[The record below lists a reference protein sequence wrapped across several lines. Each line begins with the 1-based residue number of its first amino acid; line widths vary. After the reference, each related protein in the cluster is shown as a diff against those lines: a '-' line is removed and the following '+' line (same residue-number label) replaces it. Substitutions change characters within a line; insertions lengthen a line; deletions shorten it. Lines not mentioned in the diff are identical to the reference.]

1 MFPAATAGNQAAW
14 RYDPQHETAL
24 QGVDVDEQETDER
37 SLARSSYR
45 GGALG
50 AAHRGYAYQDL
61 VAAYLLVRALVER
74 FESVV
79 VDRKAVDDDR
89 FDDIEVTASGAR
101 IRRQLKSSA
110 DPSAALSLSDFN
122 SAGSSLRFDR
132 LVNTM
137 TAEGTRAADEYRL
150 SVTWQ
155 PPTATDDIAGLLVAS
170 SDSGTFSGFATQTFR
185 LDTSTLWPEG
195 GQPVLAPLRVAPAGA
210 KVLSREE
217 VMRFC
222 ERFVI
227 EVSMPPASLDLTT
240 PGTLERLLLGLMSD
254 QVGIGRYP
262 NHDRDVVD
270 AAALAIYVASTAR
283 TAGETLRPAEV
294 AQRLQLRTDFGR
306 IAQAFPIDMTV
317 VQERLPQRQRLCEAI
332 RQGGVHL
339 ALAGPGSGKSWILTQ
354 VAEDLRKKEL
364 VVARHYCFLEPGD
377 ELVEQRVTTNVF
389 FGNLLG
395 ELDDAFKSC
404 GLTPPQRFAAG
415 LDALDDYLKAAAN
428 AGHSVVIIV
437 DGLDH
442 IARVRGASPGLS
454 DNETDIVERLAT
466 LDLPDNVALVV
477 GSQPGGHLQPLR
489 EEFADRLV
497 EHGIDPWPKTDILE
511 LARKHG
517 VHAVLEAAHVLDE
530 DQREAIFVRFFER
543 SEGNPLYG
551 RYLSRGLVEGLGSGI
566 ISDTLDWL
574 TATPTIQ
581 GDIAL
586 YYHHLYESI
595 SNDAKAIA
603 DIVGILEFSVNEVEL
618 REIAG
623 SALSDWVPEAVQ
635 AMSPVLSVATG
646 QGGLRIFHESF
657 RRFMLEELARRG
669 RRLSNVLSPV
679 VAWLEARD
687 FFADAKSYRFT
698 LPVMRRAE
706 REAEILERVSTT
718 FVQRSLQYGH
728 PFDAIERN
736 LELAADVA
744 ARAQNWPALVRCAE
758 LLRAL
763 DACFSPYANDWEEY
777 WETYEALFGA
787 ENLASKLL
795 FDGRPTL
802 SREEGLQVCEKV
814 DIAGATAPWREYLAL
829 STPNNETQYGR
840 REFDPLGGMQEE
852 EREALAIIRGR
863 LRLGHTRRIIRRI
876 HENLLG
882 SGADISSLFLRKLA
896 NLLAVDISPQLV
908 EQLIKRV
915 DFTPPKRYIL
925 EERFACALLLGLA
938 DVAVEAGDVTLAA
951 AHATAALTHATSPEE
966 AMWCVERGAPADQA
980 LCHARTLASVN
991 LAIEDTHGVVSAPA
1005 VSQWV
1010 ASTRLLARDASAA
1023 STLADER
1030 NRLEGVG
1037 WYKCW
1042 LRFVLACAQAE
1053 SAAVQGATYD
1063 ITAVFDELVVDTHPF
1078 TGSPRA
1084 CDLYAIQ
1091 GLITESLRRALRLL
1105 RTSIEWQRAIGAISE
1120 ARSGTATQLDREDSG
1135 PISASSYFS
1144 VLLEHAST
1152 PIASA
1157 LVAQTLEQ
1165 ELANEE
1171 KGGTYYSNHAAYRM
1185 RLARLHAQTSNRP
1198 RAIEHWCEASVFL
1211 LSYGFRKDIAL
1222 FDVIDSVPA
1231 LLPLS
1236 EQVALGALD
1245 RLQPL
1250 LSAVLRHTDG
1260 RETKRAPNAWF
1271 RALLKVNPVRAIEL
1285 LCREYGRELGQTSWI
1300 AEAAHQH
1307 ALEELQ
1313 NSADPMLLDALW
1325 ETLVLEIEYENAG
1338 TEVANNRLHPL
1349 ERLAA
1354 TNPEY
1359 VKDRFVRLCAE
1370 VFDDARHNRDDAV
1383 ARLHVFA
1390 QRHGLPMPWTA
1401 RVRDK
1406 RDERLGRGRVRGE
1419 AVSPVRLVQPPTF
1432 PPSPRFV
1439 DVLTTLRRL
1448 SQQQLSEESLGEL
1461 VALPLSYL
1469 ISEMVDRGEEL
1480 EAQRLIRFLAHET
1493 PSWSLGR
1500 EHPIALLGQCLDNAG
1515 HARLAAVA
1523 LTFAFTASRGGGGWL
1538 NFGGRAQAP
1547 ALQRAM
1553 QLDRDLA
1560 LETLAD
1566 ETARRVRSGGF
1577 SGVAKHLIEQI
1588 SDWGGHDS
1596 AAQAWEEAFTVMASR
1611 LPLPGPK
1618 SYFEPLDPS
1627 DAIAWSV
1634 DEALATLL
1642 LARIGNA
1649 SLPRKIAALSGFGR
1663 LLTAKSDMFSAPL
1676 KWLLTRDATVSTVQM
1691 VLQILLETPAD
1702 ISGVLTSLDDLLQG
1716 YARGNAWTLSW
1727 LAENLLERGGQR
1739 FEVTRSRQRLA
1750 ASPPS
1755 AASLS
1760 LTQFSDVG
1768 DVLKDLENLWPD
1780 LRAIVAHRMDALAKG
1795 NDHFTHYLKERNQ
1808 IKFGRSREYVPG
1820 AIVTWPTELFLAV
1833 LDEALMGLH
1842 EHLWSQGLWKPDLE
1856 DELASH
1862 ILPYTAAHLAVA
1874 ATRVPRPDWGNAR
1887 EAKDQLGDIVRV
1899 PDADLSYGGWIRLGL
1914 FEQSLFRSDDR
1925 SYGRPDKSVLRSAA
1939 IVGTELDG
1947 TVPPQAFPV
1956 PPGDIS
1962 SWWFEVSAYEA
1973 SMDAQRPQLICLGE
1987 VNDWLGKNLVLLPP
2001 LALQYRARLRP
2012 SEYGT
2017 RIQWLDADGRAAVV
2031 LRTWKVRDQGSGP
2044 EGHCNLGCDLLM
2056 CPDLLDVLEQAYG
2069 AWPLKELQRVRVISC

>member
-1 MFPAATAGNQAAW
+1 MSRDA
-14 RYDPQHETAL
+14 
-24 QGVDVDEQETDER
+24 
-37 SLARSSYR
+37 SLVRGASR

-74 FESVV
+74 FELVV

-155 PPTATDDIAGLLVAS
+155 PPAATDALAGLLHES
-170 SDSGTFSGFATQTFR
+170 SDSGTFSGFATKTFR
-185 LDTSTLWPEG
+185 LDTNTLWPEG
-195 GQPVLAPLRVAPAGA
+195 GQPVFAPLQHGPAGA

-217 VMRFC
+217 VVRFC

-227 EVSMPPASLDLTT
+227 EVSLPPASLDLAA

-262 NHDRDVVD
+262 NHDRDVVG

-283 TAGETLRPAEV
+283 TAGDTLRPPDV

-306 IAQAFPIDMTV
+306 IAQAFPIDNAV
-317 VQERLPQRQRLCEAI
+317 LQERLPQRRRLREAI

-339 ALAGPGSGKSWILTQ
+339 VLAGPGSGKSWVLTQ
-354 VAEDLRKKEL
+354 VAEDLRKEGL

-415 LDALDDYLKAAAN
+415 LDALDDYLKTAADV
-428 AGHSVVIIV
+428 GRRVVIIV

-477 GSQPGGHLQPLR
+477 SSQPGGHLQPLH

-497 EHGIDPWPKTDILE
+497 EHGIDPWAKTEILE
-511 LARKHG
+511 LARNHG
-517 VHAVLEAAHVLDE
+517 VHAALDAAHVHE
-530 DQREAIFVRFFER
+530 DRREAIVDRLLQR

-551 RYLSRGLVEGLGSGI
+551 HYLSRGLVEGLGSGV
-566 ISDTLDWL
+566 ISEPLDWL

-586 YYHHLYESI
+586 YYRHLYESI

-603 DIVGILEFSVNEVEL
+603 DIVGVLEFSVNEAEL
-618 REIAG
+618 REIVG
-623 SALSDWVPEAVQ
+623 PALSDWVPEALH
-635 AMSPVLSVATG
+635 AMLPVLSVATA

-657 RRFMLEELARRG
+657 RRFMLEELARGG

-698 LPVMRRAE
+698 LPVMRRAQ

-718 FVQRSLQYGH
+718 FVQRSLEYGH
-728 PFDAIERN
+728 PYDAIERN

-744 ARAQNWPALVRCAE
+744 ARALNWPALVRCAE

-787 ENLASKLL
+787 EALAGKLL

-802 SREEGLQVCEKV
+802 SREEGLLVCEQV

-829 STPNNETQYGR
+829 AAPSNDTQSGR
-840 REFDPLGGMQEE
+840 GEFDPLGGMLEE
-852 EREALAIIRGR
+852 EVEALAIIRGR
-863 LRLGHTRRIIRRI
+863 LRLGHTRRIVRRI

-882 SGADISSLFLRKLA
+882 SGVDISSPFLRKLA
-896 NLLAVDISPQLV
+896 KLLAVEISPQLV
-908 EQLIKRV
+908 ELLIKRV
-915 DFTPPKRYIL
+915 DFTPPKHYIL
-925 EERFACALLLGLA
+925 EGRFACALLLGLA
-938 DVAVEAGDVTLAA
+938 DVAVEAGDLALAA
-951 AHATAALTHATSPEE
+951 ARATAALAHAASPEE
-966 AMWCVERGAPADQA
+966 AMWCVEQGAPPDQA
-980 LCHARTLASVN
+980 LRHAQTLASLN
-991 LAIEDTHGVVSAPA
+991 LAILGGHGVVNAPA
-1005 VSQWV
+1005 VSQWI
-1010 ASTRLLARDASAA
+1010 ASARLLARDTSAA

-1030 NRLEGVG
+1030 KRLEGIG

-1042 LRFVLACAQAE
+1042 LRFALAGALAE
-1053 SAAVQGATYD
+1053 SAAAKGATYD

-1084 CDLYAIQ
+1084 CDLYSIRS
-1091 GLITESLRRALRLL
+1091 LITESLRRALRLL
-1105 RTSIEWQRAIGAISE
+1105 QTPDEWQRAIAAVSE
-1120 ARSGTATQLDREDSG
+1120 ARSGTATRLDREDSG

-1144 VLLEHAST
+1144 ILLEHAST
-1152 PIASA
+1152 PVASP
-1157 LVAQTLEQ
+1157 LVVQTLEQ
-1165 ELANEE
+1165 ELGNEE
-1171 KGGTYYSNHAAYRM
+1171 KGGTYYSNHAAYRL
-1185 RLARLHAQTSNRP
+1185 RIARLHAQTSNRP
-1198 RAIEHWCEASVFL
+1198 RAIEHWREASVFL
-1211 LSYGFRKDIAL
+1211 LGYGNHKDIAL

-1231 LLPLS
+1231 LLPRS
-1236 EQVALGALD
+1236 EQVALSALD

-1285 LCREYGRELGQTSWI
+1285 LCREYGRELGQISWI
-1300 AEAAHQH
+1300 AESAHED

-1325 ETLVLEIEYENAG
+1325 ETLLLEIEYENAG
-1338 TEVANNRLHPL
+1338 ADVANNRLHPL

-1359 VKDRFVRLCAE
+1359 VKERFVRLCAE
-1370 VFDDARHNRDDAV
+1370 VFDDARHYRDAAV
-1383 ARLHVFA
+1383 ARLRVFA

-1401 RVRDK
+1401 SVRDK
-1406 RDERLGRGRVRGE
+1406 RDERPGLGQAWGE
-1419 AVSPVRLVQPPTF
+1419 AVSPVQPVQPPPF

-1439 DVLTTLRRL
+1439 DVLTNLRRL
-1448 SQQQLSEESLGEL
+1448 SHQQPSEDALGEL

-1469 ISEMVDRGEEL
+1469 ISEMVERGEEL
-1480 EAQRLIRFLAHET
+1480 EAQRLIHFLARET

-1523 LTFAFTASRGGGGWL
+1523 LTFTFTASRGGGGWL
-1538 NFGGRAQAP
+1538 NFGGRTQAP

-1560 LETLAD
+1560 LQTLAE

-1577 SGVAKHLIEQI
+1577 NGVARHLIEQV
-1588 SDWGGHDS
+1588 SDWGDHDS
-1596 AAQAWEEAFTVMASR
+1596 AAHAWEEAFAVMASR
-1611 LPLPGPK
+1611 LPLPGLK

-1663 LLTAKSDMFSAPL
+1663 LLAAKSDVFSAPL
-1676 KWLLTRDATVSTVQM
+1676 KWLLTRDATVSTVQT
-1691 VLQILLETPAD
+1691 VLQVLLETPAD
-1702 ISGVLTSLDDLLQG
+1702 ISAVLASLDDLIQG

-1727 LAENLLERGGQR
+1727 LAEKLLERGGR
-1739 FEVTRSRQRLA
+1739 PAGVTRSRQRLA
-1750 ASPPS
+1750 ASTPS

-1760 LTQFSDVG
+1760 LTEFADVG
-1768 DVLKDLENLWPD
+1768 EALKDLESLWPN

-1795 NDHFTHYLKERNQ
+1795 NDHFTHYLKERNE

-1833 LDEALMGLH
+1833 LDETLMGLH
-1842 EHLWSQGLWKPDLE
+1842 EHLWSQGLWNPDLE
-1856 DELASH
+1856 DTLASH
-1862 ILPYTAAHLAVA
+1862 ILPYTGVHLAVGA
-1874 ATRVPRPDWGNAR
+1874 SRVPRPDWGPAR
-1887 EAKDQLGDIVRV
+1887 EAKDQLGHIVRV
-1899 PDADLSYGGWIRLGL
+1899 PDADSSYGGWIRLGL
-1914 FEQSLFRSDDR
+1914 YEQSLFRSDE
-1925 SYGRPDKSVLRSAA
+1925 SNYGRPDKSVLRSAA

-1947 TVPPQAFPV
+1947 TVPARAVPA
-1956 PPGDIS
+1956 PPGDIG
-1962 SWWFEVSAYEA
+1962 SWWFEGSAREA
-1973 SMDAQRPQLICLGE
+1973 RVDAERPQLIRLGN
-1987 VNDWLGKNLVLLPP
+1987 VTDWLGKNLALLPP
-2001 LALQYRARLRP
+2001 FALRHRARLQR
-2012 SEYGT
+2012 SGYGAPI
-2017 RIQWLDADGRAAVV
+2017 RWLGTDGRDAVV
-2031 LRTWKVRDQGSGP
+2031 LRTWRVRDPSSRT
-2044 EGHCNLGCDLLM
+2044 EGHSTLGCDLLLR
-2056 CPDLLDVLEQAYG
+2056 PDLLELLEQVYG
-2069 AWPLKELQRVRVISC
+2069 AWPLKELQKVHVRGI

>member
-1 MFPAATAGNQAAW
+1 LDQEVSRQGSFDRTA
-14 RYDPQHETAL
+14 
-24 QGVDVDEQETDER
+24 
-37 SLARSSYR
+37 SR
-45 GGALG
+45 GGALA

-89 FDDIEVTASGAR
+89 FDDVEVAASGAR
-101 IRRQLKSSA
+101 IRRQLKSST

-150 SVTWQ
+150 SATWQ
-155 PPTATDDIAGLLVAS
+155 PPAPSDALAGLLVAS
-170 SDSGTFSGFATQTFR
+170 SDSGTFSGFATKTFR
-185 LDTSTLWPEG
+185 LVASTLWPEG
-195 GQPVLAPLRVAPAGA
+195 GLPALAPLQHAPAGA
-210 KVLSREE
+210 MALSREE
-217 VMRFC
+217 VVRFC

-227 EVSMPPASLDLTT
+227 EVSLPPASLDLST
-240 PGTLERLLLGLMSD
+240 PGPLEHLLLGLMSE

-283 TAGETLRPAEV
+283 AAGATLTPPDI
-294 AQRLQLRTDFGR
+294 AQRLQLRMDFGR
-306 IAQAFPIDMTV
+306 IAQAFPIDKAV
-317 VQERLPQRQRLCEAI
+317 LQERLPQRRHLCEAI

-339 ALAGPGSGKSWILTQ
+339 ALAGPGSGKSWVLTQ
-354 VAEDLRKKEL
+354 VAEDLRKEGL

-415 LDALDDYLKAAAN
+415 LDALDDYLKAAED
-428 AGHSVVIIV
+428 AGHRVVIIV

-466 LDLPDNVALVV
+466 LDLPGNVALVV
-477 GSQPGGHLQPLR
+477 GSQPGGHLQALR
-489 EEFADRLV
+489 EEFAGRLV
-497 EHGIDPWPKTDILE
+497 EHGIDPWAKPEILE
-511 LARKHG
+511 LARSYG
-517 VHAVLEAAHVLDE
+517 VHAALESAHVLDE
-530 DQREAIFVRFFER
+530 DRREAILDCHFQR

-551 RYLSRGLVEGLGSGI
+551 RYLSRGLVEGLGSGV
-566 ISDTLDWL
+566 ISDPLGWL

-586 YYHHLYESI
+586 YYRHLYESI
-595 SNDAKAIA
+595 SNDAKVIA
-603 DIVGILEFSVNEVEL
+603 DIVGVLEFSVNEAEL

-623 SALSDWVPEAVQ
+623 SALSDWVPEALR
-635 AMSPVLSVATG
+635 AMLPVLSVATG

-679 VAWLEARD
+679 LAWLEARD

-698 LPVMRRAE
+698 LAVMRRAE
-706 REAEILERVSTT
+706 REAEILQRVSTN
-718 FVQRSLQYGH
+718 FVQRSLQFGH
-728 PFDAIERN
+728 PHDAIERN

-744 ARAQNWPALVRCAE
+744 ARALNWPALVRCAE

-763 DACFSPYANDWEEY
+763 DTCFSPYANDWEEY
-777 WETYEALFGA
+777 WETYGTLFGA
-787 ENLASKLL
+787 EALAGQLL

-802 SREEGLQVCEKV
+802 SREEGLLVCEQV

-829 STPNNETQYGR
+829 PAPSNDTQSSRG
-840 REFDPLGGMQEE
+840 EFDPLGGMQEE
-852 EREALAIIRGR
+852 EVEALAIIRGR
-863 LRLGHTRRIIRRI
+863 LRLGHTRRVVSRI

-882 SGADISSLFLRKLA
+882 SGADISSLFVRKLA
-896 NLLAVDISPQLV
+896 KLLAVEISPQLV

-915 DFTPPKRYIL
+915 DFNPPKRYIL
-925 EERFACALLLGLA
+925 ERRFACALLLGLA
-938 DVAVEAGDVTLAA
+938 DVAVEGGDVTLATA
-951 AHATAALTHATSPEE
+951 RATAALAHAASPEE
-966 AMWCVERGAPADQA
+966 AMWCVEQGAPADQA
-980 LCHARTLASVN
+980 LRHAQTLASLN
-991 LAIEDTHGVVSAPA
+991 LAVLGTNGVVNAPA
-1005 VSQWV
+1005 VSKWV
-1010 ASTRLLARDASAA
+1010 ASARLLARDAVAA

-1030 NRLEGVG
+1030 KGLQGVG

-1042 LRFVLACAQAE
+1042 LRFTLAGALAE
-1053 SAAVQGATYD
+1053 SAAARGATYD

-1084 CDLYAIQ
+1084 CDLYAIHN
-1091 GLITESLRRALRLL
+1091 LITQSLRRALRLL
-1105 RTSIEWQRAIGAISE
+1105 HTRDEWQRAIAAVSE
-1120 ARSGTATQLDREDSG
+1120 ARSGTATQLDREDGG
-1135 PISASSYFS
+1135 PISAGSYFS

-1152 PIASA
+1152 PAASPFIAE
-1157 LVAQTLEQ
+1157 TMEQ

-1171 KGGTYYSNHAAYRM
+1171 KSGTYYSNHAVYRL

-1198 RAIEHWCEASVFL
+1198 RAIEHWREASVFL
-1211 LSYGFRKDIAL
+1211 LGYGFRKDIAL

-1231 LLPLS
+1231 LLSQS
-1236 EQVALGALD
+1236 EQVALGALN

-1260 RETKRAPNAWF
+1260 RETKRTPNAWF

-1285 LCREYGRELGQTSWI
+1285 LCREYGRELGQTSWM
-1300 AEAAHQH
+1300 AEGAHED

-1313 NSADPMLLDALW
+1313 NSADPMILDTLW
-1325 ETLVLEIEYENAG
+1325 ETLLLEIDYENAG
-1338 TEVANNRLHPL
+1338 VEVANNRLHPL

-1359 VKDRFVRLCAE
+1359 VKERFVRLCSQ
-1370 VFDDARHNRDDAV
+1370 VFDDARHYRDDAV
-1383 ARLHVFA
+1383 ARLRVFA

-1401 RVRDK
+1401 PVRDK
-1406 RDERLGRGRVRGE
+1406 REERIGLGQARDE
-1419 AVSPVRLVQPPTF
+1419 AVSPLRPVQPPTF

-1448 SQQQLSEESLGEL
+1448 SQQQLPEESLAEL

-1469 ISEMVDRGEEL
+1469 ISEMVGRGDEL
-1480 EAQRLIRFLAHET
+1480 EAQRLIHFLVRET
-1493 PSWSLGR
+1493 PSWSFGR
-1500 EHPIALLGQCLDNAG
+1500 EHPVALLGQLLDNAG
-1515 HARLAAVA
+1515 HARLAAMA
-1523 LTFAFTASRGGGGWL
+1523 LTFTFTASRGGGGWL
-1538 NFGGRAQAP
+1538 NFGGKTLAP

-1553 QLDRDLA
+1553 QLDRGLT
-1560 LETLAD
+1560 LQTLAE

-1577 SGVAKHLIEQI
+1577 SGVTRHLIEQI
-1588 SDWGGHDS
+1588 SDWGDHDF
-1596 AAQAWEEAFTVMASR
+1596 AAQAWEEAFAVLASR
-1611 LPLPGPK
+1611 LPLPGPR
-1618 SYFEPLDPS
+1618 SYFEPLDPP

-1634 DEALATLL
+1634 DEALAALL

-1663 LLTAKSDMFSAPL
+1663 LLTAKPDLFSAPL
-1676 KWLLTRDATVSTVQM
+1676 ARLLARDTTVSTVQV
-1691 VLQILLETPAD
+1691 VLQVLLETPAD
-1702 ISGVLTSLDDLLQG
+1702 VSSVISSLDDLLQG

-1727 LAENLLERGGQR
+1727 LAEKLLERGGR
-1739 FEVTRSRQRLA
+1739 PSEVTRTRARRT
-1750 ASPPS
+1750 ASSTS
-1755 AASLS
+1755 AGGLS
-1760 LTQFSDVG
+1760 LTEFADV
-1768 DVLKDLENLWPD
+1768 DDILSDLEALWPD
-1780 LRAIVAHRMDALAKG
+1780 LRALVAHRMDAVAKDS
-1795 NDHFTHYLKERNQ
+1795 DHFKHYLKERNE
-1808 IKFGRSREYVPG
+1808 IKFGRSREFVPG
-1820 AIVTWPTELFLAV
+1820 AIVTWPTEMFLAV

-1842 EHLWSQGLWKPDLE
+1842 EHLWSQGLWTPDLE
-1856 DELASH
+1856 ERIASR
-1862 ILPYTAAHLAVA
+1862 ILPYTGVHLALDA
-1874 ATRVPRPDWGNAR
+1874 SRVPRPDWSPSR
-1887 EAKDQLGDIVRV
+1887 EAKNQLGDIVRV
-1899 PDADLSYGGWIRLGL
+1899 PDADTRYGGWIRLGL
-1914 FEQSLFRSDDR
+1914 YEQSLFRSDDR
-1925 SYGRPDKSVLRSAA
+1925 NYGRPDKSVVRSAA

-1947 TVPPQAFPV
+1947 TVPARAVPA
-1956 PPGDIS
+1956 PPGDIG
-1962 SWWFEVSAYEA
+1962 SWWFEISAREA
-1973 SMDAQRPQLICLGE
+1973 YMDARHPQLIRLGD
-1987 VNDWLGKNLVLLPP
+1987 VTDWLGRNLALLPP
-2001 LALQYRARLRP
+2001 LALRHSAQLQP
-2012 SEYGT
+2012 SKYGAPI
-2017 RIQWLDADGRAAVV
+2017 RWFGADGRANVV
-2031 LRTWKVRDQGSGP
+2031 LRTWRVRDQSSGP
-2044 EGHCNLGCDLLM
+2044 EGHSTLGCDLLM
-2056 CPDLLDVLEQAYG
+2056 RADLLEVLEKSYG
-2069 AWPLKELQRVRVISC
+2069 AWPLKELQQVRVRDI

>member
-1 MFPAATAGNQAAW
+1 MSQTVFPGGSLGRAA
-14 RYDPQHETAL
+14 
-24 QGVDVDEQETDER
+24 
-37 SLARSSYR
+37 SR

-89 FDDIEVTASGAR
+89 FDDIEVTASGVR

-110 DPSAALSLSDFN
+110 NASAALSLSDFN

-150 SVTWQ
+150 SATWQ
-155 PPTATDDIAGLLVAS
+155 PPAATDALARLLVAS
-170 SDSGTFSGFATQTFR
+170 GDPSTFPGYATKTFR
-185 LDTSTLWPEG
+185 LDANALWPEG
-195 GQPVLAPLRVAPAGA
+195 GQPILAPLQ
-210 KVLSREE
+210 KVPTGSRALSREE
-217 VMRFC
+217 VVRFC

-227 EVSMPPASLDLTT
+227 EVSLPPASLDLTA
-240 PGTLERLLLGLMSD
+240 PGALELTLLGLLSD

-283 TAGETLRPAEV
+283 TTGDTLRPPEV

-306 IAQAFPIDMTV
+306 IAQAFPIDKAIL
-317 VQERLPQRQRLCEAI
+317 QERLPQRQRLSEAI
-332 RQGGVHL
+332 RRGGIHL
-339 ALAGPGSGKSWILTQ
+339 ALAGPGSGKSWVLTQ
-354 VAEDLRKKEL
+354 VADDLREVGL
-364 VVARHYCFLEPGD
+364 IVARHYCFLEPGD

-395 ELDDAFKSC
+395 ELDDAFKSR

-415 LDALDDYLKAAAN
+415 LDAFDDYLKVAADV
-428 AGHSVVIIV
+428 GHRVVIIV

-466 LDLPDNVALVV
+466 LDLPDSVSLVI
-477 GSQPGGHLQPLR
+477 GSQPGAHLLPLR

-497 EHGIDPWPKTDILE
+497 EHGIDPWAKTEILE
-511 LARKHG
+511 LARCHG
-517 VHAVLEAAHVLDE
+517 LDTALDAAHVLDKVR
-530 DQREAIFVRFFER
+530 REAILGRLFER

-551 RYLSRGLVEGLGSGI
+551 RYLSRGLVEGLGSGVI
-566 ISDTLDWL
+566 PDPLDWL

-586 YYHHLYESI
+586 YYRHLYESI

-603 DIVGILEFSVNEVEL
+603 DIVGVLEFSVNEAEL
-618 REIAG
+618 RDIAG
-623 SALSDWVPEAVQ
+623 PALCDWVPEAIR
-635 AMSPVLSVATG
+635 AMLPVLSVATG

-657 RRFMLEELARRG
+657 RRFMLQELASRG

-679 VAWLEARD
+679 IMWLEARD

-706 REAEILERVSTT
+706 REVEILQRVSTT

-728 PFDAIERN
+728 PCDAIERN

-744 ARAQNWPALVRCAE
+744 ARALDWPALVRCAE

-777 WETYEALFGA
+777 WKTYEVLFGA
-787 ENLASKLL
+787 EALAGKLL
-795 FDGRPTL
+795 FDGRTTL
-802 SREEGLQVCEKV
+802 SREEGLLVCEQV

-829 STPNNETQYGR
+829 PAPNNETQSGR
-840 REFDPLGGMQEE
+840 GEFDPLGSMLEE
-852 EREALAIIRGR
+852 EVEALAIIRGR
-863 LRLGHTRRIIRRI
+863 LRLRQTRRIVSRI

-882 SGADISSLFLRKLA
+882 SGAEISSLFLRSLA
-896 NLLAVDISPQLV
+896 KLLAAEISPQFV

-925 EERFACALLLGLA
+925 EGRYACALLLGLA
-938 DVAVEAGDVTLAA
+938 DVAVEAGDVALATA
-951 AHATAALTHATSPEE
+951 RATAALSHATSPEE
-966 AMWCVERGAPADQA
+966 AMWCVEQGAPHNQA
-980 LCHARTLASVN
+980 LRHAQALASIKLAAPGSNSVVN
-991 LAIEDTHGVVSAPA
+991 APA
-1005 VSQWV
+1005 VRKWV
-1010 ASTRLLARDASAA
+1010 ASARLLARDPSTASA
-1023 STLADER
+1023 LADER
-1030 NRLEGVG
+1030 KLLEGVG

-1042 LRFVLACAQAE
+1042 LRFAFASALSE
-1053 SAAVQGATYD
+1053 SAAAQGAPYD

-1105 RTSIEWQRAIGAISE
+1105 RTPEEWQRAMAAVSE

-1152 PIASA
+1152 PAASA
-1157 LVAQTLEQ
+1157 LVIQTLEQ
-1165 ELANEE
+1165 ELASEE
-1171 KGGTYYSNHAAYRM
+1171 KGGTYYSNHADYRM
-1185 RLARLHAQTSNRP
+1185 RLARLHARTSNLP
-1198 RAIEHWCEASVFL
+1198 RALEHWREASVFL
-1211 LSYGFRKDIAL
+1211 LGYGFRKDIAL

-1231 LLPLS
+1231 LLPRS

-1271 RALLKVNPVRAIEL
+1271 RALLKVNAVRAIEL
-1285 LCREYGRELGQTSWI
+1285 LCREYGRELGQTSWM
-1300 AEAAHQH
+1300 AESAHED

-1325 ETLVLEIEYENAG
+1325 ETLLLEIEHENAG
-1338 TEVANNRLHPL
+1338 AEVVNNRLHPL

-1359 VKDRFVRLCAE
+1359 VKERFVRLCSE
-1370 VFDDARHNRDDAV
+1370 VIDDAHHYRDDAV
-1383 ARLHVFA
+1383 ARLHVFS
-1390 QRHGLPMPWTA
+1390 QRHGLLMPRTA
-1401 RVRDK
+1401 PVRDK
-1406 RDERLGRGRVRGE
+1406 REDRPGLGQVRGE
-1419 AVSPVRLVQPPTF
+1419 AVSPVQPVQPPTF

-1448 SQQQLSEESLGEL
+1448 SQQQLPEESLAEL

-1480 EAQRLIRFLAHET
+1480 EGQRLIHFLARET

-1515 HARLAAVA
+1515 HARLAAMA
-1523 LTFAFTASRGGGGWL
+1523 HTFTFTASRGGGGWL
-1538 NFGGRAQAP
+1538 NFGGRTQAP
-1547 ALQRAM
+1547 ALRRAM
-1553 QLDRDLA
+1553 QLDRDLT
-1560 LETLAD
+1560 LQTLAE

-1577 SGVAKHLIEQI
+1577 SGVTRHLIEQI
-1588 SDWGGHDS
+1588 SDWGDCDI
-1596 AAQAWEEAFTVMASR
+1596 AAQAWEEAFAVLASR

-1618 SYFEPLDPS
+1618 SYFETLDPA
-1627 DAIAWSV
+1627 DAIVWSV

-1663 LLTAKSDMFSAPL
+1663 LLAAKPDLFSSPL
-1676 KWLLTRDATVSTVQM
+1676 EWLLSRDATVSSVQA
-1691 VLQILLETPAD
+1691 VLQVLLETPAE
-1702 ISGVLTSLDDLLQG
+1702 ISSVIASLGDLLQG

-1727 LAENLLERGGQR
+1727 LAEKLLERGGR
-1739 FEVTRSRQRLA
+1739 RSGVTRTRPRPTASR
-1750 ASPPS
+1750 PS

-1760 LTQFSDVG
+1760 LTEFADVSDA
-1768 DVLKDLENLWPD
+1768 LNDLETLWPD
-1780 LRAIVAHRMDALAKG
+1780 LRAIVAHRMDAVAKD
-1795 NDHFTHYLKERNQ
+1795 NDHFKHYLKERNE
-1808 IKFGRSREYVPG
+1808 IKYGRARECIPG

-1842 EHLWSQGLWKPDLE
+1842 EYLWSQGLWNVDVE
-1856 DELASH
+1856 DAIASR
-1862 ILPYTAAHLAVA
+1862 ILPYTGIHLALDA
-1874 ATRVPRPDWGNAR
+1874 SRVPRPDWDPAR

-1899 PDADLSYGGWIRLGL
+1899 PDADTSYGGWIRLGL
-1914 FEQSLFRSDDR
+1914 YEQSLFRADDR
-1925 SYGRPDKSVLRSAA
+1925 NYGRPDKSALRSAA

-1947 TVPPQAFPV
+1947 TVPRRAIPA
-1956 PPGDIS
+1956 PPGDIG
-1962 SWWFEVSAYEA
+1962 SWWFEISAREA
-1973 SMDAQRPQLICLGE
+1973 SVDAQRPQVIRLGD
-1987 VNDWLGKNLVLLPP
+1987 VTDWLGKNLALLPP
-2001 LALQYRARLRP
+2001 LALRHRARLQP
-2012 SEYGT
+2012 SEYGAPL
-2017 RIQWLDADGRAAVV
+2017 RWLDAEGSAAVV
-2031 LRTWKVRDQGSGP
+2031 LRTWRVRDQSSGP
-2044 EGHCNLGCDLLM
+2044 EGHSTLGCDLLM
-2056 CPDLLDVLEQAYG
+2056 RPDLLELLEQTYG
-2069 AWPLKELQRVRVISC
+2069 AWPLKELQVVRVRSL

>member
-1 MFPAATAGNQAAW
+1 M
-14 RYDPQHETAL
+14 
-24 QGVDVDEQETDER
+24 DEQETDKR

-122 SAGSSLRFDR
+122 SARSSLRFDR

-155 PPTATDDIAGLLVAS
+155 PPATTDGLAGLLVAS

-185 LDTSTLWPEG
+185 LDISTLWPDG
-195 GQPVLAPLRVAPAGA
+195 GQPALAPLRVAPAGS
-210 KVLSREE
+210 KVLSRDE

-227 EVSMPPASLDLTT
+227 EVSLPPASLDLTA

-270 AAALAIYVASTAR
+270 AVALAIYVASTAR
-283 TAGETLRPAEV
+283 TAGDTLRPAEV

-306 IAQAFPIDMTV
+306 IAQAFPIDLAV
-317 VQERLPQRQRLCEAI
+317 LQERLPQRHRLCEAI

-354 VAEDLRKKEL
+354 VAEDLRKEGL

-404 GLTPPQRFAAG
+404 DLTPPQRFAAG
-415 LDALDDYLKAAAN
+415 LDALDDYLKAAAY
-428 AGHSVVIIV
+428 AGHCVVIIV

-454 DNETDIVERLAT
+454 DNETNIVERLAT

-477 GSQPGGHLQPLR
+477 GSQPGRHLQPLR

-497 EHGIDPWPKTDILE
+497 EHDIDPWPKNDILE

-517 VHAVLEAAHVLDE
+517 VHAALEAAHVLDE
-530 DQREAIFVRFFER
+530 DRREAIFDRFFER

-551 RYLSRGLVEGLGSGI
+551 RYLSRGLVEGLGSGV

-586 YYHHLYESI
+586 YYRHLYESI

-603 DIVGILEFSVNEVEL
+603 DIVGVLEFSVNEAEL

-706 REAEILERVSTT
+706 RETEILERVSTT

-744 ARAQNWPALVRCAE
+744 ARTQNWPALVRCTE

-763 DACFSPYANDWEEY
+763 DACFSPYANDWDEY
-777 WETYEALFGA
+777 RETYESLFGA
-787 ENLASKLL
+787 EELASTLL

-802 SREEGLQVCEKV
+802 SREEGLRVCEQV
-814 DIAGATAPWREYLAL
+814 DIAGATAPWREYMAL
-829 STPNNETQYGR
+829 PVPNNETQSGR
-840 REFDPLGGMQEE
+840 GEFDPLSGLQEGE
-852 EREALAIIRGR
+852 QEALAIIRGR

-896 NLLAVDISPQLV
+896 KLLAVEISPQLV
-908 EQLIKRV
+908 KQLIKRV

-938 DVAVEAGDVTLAA
+938 DMAVEAGDVTLAS

-980 LCHARTLASVN
+980 LCHARTLELIN
-991 LAIEDTHGVVSAPA
+991 LAIEDPHGVVSAPA

-1010 ASTRLLARDASAA
+1010 ASARLLARDARAA
-1023 STLADER
+1023 NSLADER
-1030 NRLEGVG
+1030 KRLEGVG

-1042 LRFVLACAQAE
+1042 LRFVLACALAE

-1063 ITAVFDELVVDTHPF
+1063 ITTVFDELVVDTHPF

-1105 RTSIEWQRAIGAISE
+1105 RTSTEWQRAIGAISE

-1157 LVAQTLEQ
+1157 LVVQTLEQ

-1171 KGGTYYSNHAAYRM
+1171 KGGTYYSNHATYRM

-1198 RAIEHWCEASVFL
+1198 RAIEHWREASVFL

-1260 RETKRAPNAWF
+1260 RETKHAPNAWF

-1300 AEAAHQH
+1300 AETAHQNT
-1307 ALEELQ
+1307 LEELQ
-1313 NSADPMLLDALW
+1313 HTADPMLLDALW

-1359 VKDRFVRLCAE
+1359 VKERFVRLCAE
-1370 VFDDARHNRDDAV
+1370 VFDDARHYRDDAV

-1390 QRHGLPMPWTA
+1390 LRHGLPMPWTA

-1406 RDERLGRGRVRGE
+1406 RDERLNRGE
-1419 AVSPVRLVQPPTF
+1419 AMSPVRLVQPPTF

-1469 ISEMVDRGEEL
+1469 ISQMVDRGKEL

-1515 HARLAAVA
+1515 HTRLAAVA

-1577 SGVAKHLIEQI
+1577 SGVAKHLIEQV
-1588 SDWGGHDS
+1588 SDWGDLDS

-1634 DEALATLL
+1634 DEALAALL

-1649 SLPRKIAALSGFGR
+1649 SLPRKIAALSGFWR
-1663 LLTAKSDMFSAPL
+1663 LLTAKSDVFSAPL

-1702 ISGVLTSLDDLLQG
+1702 ISGLLASLDDLLRG

-1727 LAENLLERGGQR
+1727 LAENLLERAGQR
-1739 FEVTRSRQRLA
+1739 FEVTRSYQRLA

-1760 LTQFSDVG
+1760 LTEFSDVG

-1780 LRAIVAHRMDALAKG
+1780 LRAIIAHRMDALAKG
-1795 NDHFTHYLKERNQ
+1795 NDHFTHYLKERNE

-1862 ILPYTAAHLAVA
+1862 LLPYTAVHLAVA
-1874 ATRVPRPDWGNAR
+1874 ATRVPRPNWGNAR
-1887 EAKDQLGDIVRV
+1887 EAKNQLGEIVRV
-1899 PDADLSYGGWIRLGL
+1899 PDTDSSYGGWIRLGL

-1947 TVPPQAFPV
+1947 TVPPQAVPV
-1956 PPGDIS
+1956 RPGDIS
-1962 SWWFEVSAYEA
+1962 SWWFQVSAYEA

-1987 VNDWLGKNLVLLPP
+1987 VNDWLGKNLALLPP

-2012 SEYGT
+2012 SEYGV
-2017 RIQWLDADGRAAVV
+2017 RLQWLDAEGRAAVV

-2056 CPDLLDVLEQAYG
+2056 RPDLLDELEQAYG
-2069 AWPLKELQRVRVISC
+2069 AWPLKELQKVRVISR

>member
-1 MFPAATAGNQAAW
+1 M
-14 RYDPQHETAL
+14 
-24 QGVDVDEQETDER
+24 DEQETDKR
-37 SLARSSYR
+37 SLARNSYR
-45 GGALG
+45 GGGLS
-50 AAHRGYAYQDL
+50 AAHSGYAYQDL

-89 FDDIEVTASGAR
+89 FDDIEVTAYGVR
-101 IRRQLKSSA
+101 IRRQLKWSV
-110 DPSAALSLSDFN
+110 DPSTALSLSHFN
-122 SAGSSLRFDR
+122 SDKSPLRFDR

-137 TAEGTRAADEYRL
+137 TSEGTRAADEYRL

-155 PPTATDDIAGLLVAS
+155 PPVVTDDLAGLLVAS

-185 LDTSTLWPEG
+185 IDTSTLWPEY
-195 GQPVLAPLRVAPAGA
+195 GQPALAPLRVAPAGA
-210 KVLSREE
+210 KVLNRDE

-227 EVSMPPASLDLTT
+227 EVSLPPASRDLTN
-240 PGTLERLLLGLMSD
+240 PGVLERLLLGLLSD

-270 AAALAIYVASTAR
+270 AAALAIYMASTAR
-283 TAGETLRPAEV
+283 TAGDTLRPADV

-306 IAQAFPIDMTV
+306 IAQAFPIDMAV
-317 VQERLPQRQRLCEAI
+317 LQERLPQRHRLCEAI
-332 RQGGVHL
+332 KQGGVHL
-339 ALAGPGSGKSWILTQ
+339 ALAGPGSGKSWTLTQ
-354 VAEDLRKKEL
+354 VAEDLRKEGL

-415 LDALDDYLKAAAN
+415 LDALDEYLNAAAYL
-428 AGHSVVIIV
+428 GHRVVIIV
-437 DGLDH
+437 DGIDH
-442 IARVRGASPGLS
+442 IARVRSASQALS
-454 DNETDIVERLAT
+454 DRETDIVERLST
-466 LDLPDNVALVV
+466 LDLPDNVTLVV
-477 GSQPGGHLQPLR
+477 GSQPGQHLQPLR
-489 EEFADRLV
+489 EEFADRLF
-497 EHGIDPWPKTDILE
+497 EHDIDPWPKNDILE
-511 LARKHG
+511 LSRKHG
-517 VHAVLEAAHVLDE
+517 VHAALEAAQVLDE
-530 DQREAIFVRFFER
+530 DRREEIFDRFFER

-551 RYLSRGLVEGLGSGI
+551 RYLSRGLVEGLGSGV
-566 ISDTLDWL
+566 ISNTLDWL
-574 TATPTIQ
+574 KATPTIQ

-586 YYHHLYESI
+586 YYSHLYESI
-595 SNDAKAIA
+595 SKDAKQIA
-603 DIVGILEFSVNEVEL
+603 DIVGVLEFSVNEAEL

-623 SALSDWVPEAVQ
+623 SVLSDWVSEAIQ

-657 RRFMLEELARRG
+657 RRFMLEELTRQG
-669 RRLSNVLSPV
+669 RRLSNVLLPV
-679 VAWLEARD
+679 VAWLDAQD
-687 FFADAKSYRFT
+687 FFANAKSYRFT

-706 REAEILERVSTT
+706 RETEILERVSTT

-736 LELAADVA
+736 LELAAEVA
-744 ARAQNWPALVRCAE
+744 ASAQDWPALVRCAE

-763 DACFSPYANDWEEY
+763 DTCFSPYANDWNEY
-777 WETYEALFGA
+777 WETYESLFGA
-787 ENLASKLL
+787 EELASKLL

-802 SREEGLQVCEKV
+802 SREEGLQVCEQV
-814 DIAGATAPWREYLAL
+814 DIGGATAPWREYLAL
-829 STPNNETQYGR
+829 PAPNNETQSGR
-840 REFDPLGGMQEE
+840 GEFDPLGDLQEE
-852 EREALAIIRGR
+852 EKKALAIIRGR
-863 LRLGHTRRIIRRI
+863 LRLGHIRRIIRRT
-876 HENLLG
+876 HERLLG
-882 SGADISSLFLRKLA
+882 SGVNISSPFLRKLA
-896 NLLAVDISPQLV
+896 NLLAVEISPQLV
-908 EQLIKRV
+908 EKLIKRV

-925 EERFACALLLGLA
+925 KERFACALHLGLA
-938 DVAVEAGDVTLAA
+938 DVAIEAGEVTLAA
-951 AHATAALTHATSPEE
+951 AHATDALTHAASPEE

-991 LAIEDTHGVVSAPA
+991 LAIEDVHGVVSSPA
-1005 VSQWV
+1005 ISQWV
-1010 ASTRLLARDASAA
+1010 SSARLLARDARAA
-1023 STLADER
+1023 SALADER
-1030 NRLEGVG
+1030 KRLDGVG
-1037 WYKCW
+1037 WYRCW
-1042 LRFVLACAQAE
+1042 LRFVLACALAE
-1053 SAAVQGATYD
+1053 SAAVKGAIYD
-1063 ITAVFDELVVDTHPF
+1063 MTTVFDELVVDTHPF

-1091 GLITESLRRALRLL
+1091 GLITESLQRGLRLL
-1105 RTSIEWQRAIGAISE
+1105 RTSTEWQRAIGAISK
-1120 ARSGTATQLDREDSG
+1120 ARSGTATQFDREDSG
-1135 PISASSYFS
+1135 PISASTYFS

-1157 LVAQTLEQ
+1157 LVTQTLEQ

-1171 KGGTYYSNHAAYRM
+1171 KGGTYYSSHATYRM
-1185 RLARLHAQTSNRP
+1185 RLARLHAQTSNRS
-1198 RAIEHWCEASVFL
+1198 RATEHWREASVFL

-1231 LLPLS
+1231 LMPLS
-1236 EQVALGALD
+1236 EQVTLGALD

-1260 RETKRAPNAWF
+1260 RETKHAPNAWF

-1325 ETLVLEIEYENAG
+1325 ETLILKIEYENSGA
-1338 TEVANNRLHPL
+1338 EVVDKRLHPL

-1359 VKDRFVRLCAE
+1359 LKERFVRLSAE
-1370 VFDDARHNRDDAV
+1370 VFDDARHFRDDAI
-1383 ARLHVFA
+1383 ARLQVFA
-1390 QRHGLPMPWTA
+1390 QRHGLPTQWTA
-1401 RVRDK
+1401 SVRDK
-1406 RDERLGRGRVRGE
+1406 RDERLGRGPVRGK
-1419 AVSPVRLVQPPTF
+1419 AVSPVRLVQPPPF
-1432 PPSPRFV
+1432 PPSPSFV
-1439 DVLTTLRRL
+1439 DILTTLRRL
-1448 SQQQLSEESLGEL
+1448 SQQQLSEDSLREL
-1461 VALPLSYL
+1461 VSIPVSYL
-1469 ISEMVDRGEEL
+1469 ISEMVDGGEEL

-1515 HARLAAVA
+1515 HVKLAALA

-1538 NFGGRAQAP
+1538 NFGGRTQTP
-1547 ALQRAM
+1547 AFQRAM

-1560 LETLAD
+1560 LETLAE

-1577 SGVAKHLIEQI
+1577 SGITKHLIEQI
-1588 SDWGGHDS
+1588 SNWGDHES

-1618 SYFEPLDPS
+1618 NYFERLDPS
-1627 DAIAWSV
+1627 DAITWSI

-1649 SLPRKIAALSGFGR
+1649 SLPRKIAAISGFSR
-1663 LLTAKSDMFSAPL
+1663 LLTAKSEVFSAPL
-1676 KWLLTRDATVSTVQM
+1676 KWLLTRDASVSTVQI
-1691 VLQILLETPAD
+1691 VLQTLLESQAN
-1702 ISGVLTSLDDLLQG
+1702 ISGVLASLDDLLQG

-1727 LAENLLERGGQR
+1727 LAENLTERGGQR
-1739 FEVTRSRQRLA
+1739 FEVTRSCQRLA

-1760 LTQFSDVG
+1760 LTEFADIGV
-1768 DVLKDLENLWPD
+1768 VLKDLENLWPA
-1780 LRAIVAHRMDALAKG
+1780 LRAIIAHRMDALAKG
-1795 NDHFTHYLKERNQ
+1795 KDHFTHYLKERNE
-1808 IKFGRSREYVPG
+1808 IKFGRSPAYVPG
-1820 AIVTWPTELFLAV
+1820 EIVTWPTELFLAV

-1842 EHLWSQGLWKPDLE
+1842 EHLWNKGLWKPDLE
-1856 DELASH
+1856 DQLARH
-1862 ILPYTAAHLAVA
+1862 LLPYTAVHLAVA

-1887 EAKDQLGDIVRV
+1887 EAKNQLGDIVRV
-1899 PDADLSYGGWIRLGL
+1899 PDTDSSYGGWIRLGL
-1914 FEQSLFRSDDR
+1914 FEQSLFRSNNLG
-1925 SYGRPDKSVLRSAA
+1925 YGRPDKLALRTAA

-1947 TVPPQAFPV
+1947 TVPPEADPIR
-1956 PPGDIS
+1956 PSDIS
-1962 SWWFEVSAYEA
+1962 SWWFQASAYDA
-1973 SMDAQRPQLICLGE
+1973 SMDSQHPQLICLGE

-2001 LALQYRARLRP
+2001 LALQFRARLRP
-2012 SEYGT
+2012 SDYGE
-2017 RIQWLDADGRAAVV
+2017 RLQWLDANGRAAVV

-2056 CPDLLDVLEQAYG
+2056 RPDLIDELKLAYG
-2069 AWPLKELQRVRVISC
+2069 AWPLKELHKVRVIGR

>member
-1 MFPAATAGNQAAW
+1 MN
-14 RYDPQHETAL
+14 E
-24 QGVDVDEQETDER
+24 QGTDER
-37 SLARSSYR
+37 PLARSSYR

-61 VAAYLLVRALVER
+61 VTAYLLVRALVER

-79 VDRKAVDDDR
+79 VDRKVVDDDR

-122 SAGSSLRFDR
+122 SARSSLRFDR

-137 TAEGTRAADEYRL
+137 TAEGTQAADEYRL
-150 SVTWQ
+150 SATWQ
-155 PPTATDDIAGLLVAS
+155 PPAATDALAGLLLAS
-170 SDSGTFSGFATQTFR
+170 NDLGTFSGFATTTFR

-195 GQPVLAPLRVAPAGA
+195 GQPALAPLQHTPAGA
-210 KVLSREE
+210 KALSREE
-217 VMRFC
+217 VVRFC

-227 EVSMPPASLDLTT
+227 EVSLPPASLDLAA

-270 AAALAIYVASTAR
+270 AAALAIYMASTAR
-283 TAGETLRPAEV
+283 TAGEILRPPDV

-306 IAQAFPIDMTV
+306 IAQAFPIDKAV
-317 VQERLPQRQRLCEAI
+317 LQERLPQRRRLCEAI

-339 ALAGPGSGKSWILTQ
+339 ALAGPGSGKSWVLTQ
-354 VAEDLRKKEL
+354 VAEDLRKEGL
-364 VVARHYCFLEPGD
+364 VVARHYCFLEPSD

-415 LDALDDYLKAAAN
+415 LDAFDDFLNAAAD
-428 AGHSVVIIV
+428 AGHRVVIVV

-442 IARVRGASPGLS
+442 IARVRGASPRLS

-477 GSQPGGHLQPLR
+477 GSQSGEHLQPLR

-497 EHGIDPWPKTDILE
+497 EHGIDPWAKTDILE
-511 LARKHG
+511 LACNHG
-517 VHAVLEAAHVLDE
+517 VHAALDAAHVLDE
-530 DQREAIFVRFFER
+530 DQREAIVDRLFQR

-551 RYLSRGLVEGLGSGI
+551 RYLSRGLVEGLGSGV
-566 ISDTLDWL
+566 ISDPLDWL
-574 TATPTIQ
+574 AATPTIQ
-581 GDIAL
+581 GDIAQ
-586 YYHHLYESI
+586 YYRHLYESI

-603 DIVGILEFSVNEVEL
+603 DIVGVLEFSVNEAEL

-623 SALSDWVPEAVQ
+623 AALSDWIPEALQ
-635 AMSPVLSVATG
+635 AMLPVLSVATG

-728 PFDAIERN
+728 PYDAIERN
-736 LELAADVA
+736 LDLAADVA
-744 ARAQNWPALVRCAE
+744 ARALNWPALVRCAE

-763 DACFSPYANDWEEY
+763 DACFSPYANDWKEY

-787 ENLASKLL
+787 EALADKLL

-802 SREEGLQVCEKV
+802 SREEGLLVCEQV

-829 STPNNETQYGR
+829 PSPSNDTQSGR
-840 REFDPLGGMQEE
+840 GEFDPLGGLLEE
-852 EREALAIIRGR
+852 EVEALAIIRGR
-863 LRLGHTRRIIRRI
+863 LRLGHTRRIVRRI

-896 NLLAVDISPQLV
+896 KLLAVEVSPQLV

-925 EERFACALLLGLA
+925 EGRFACALLLGLA

-951 AHATAALTHATSPEE
+951 ARAATALAHATSPEE

-980 LCHARTLASVN
+980 LCHARMLASVN
-991 LAIEDTHGVVSAPA
+991 LAIEDTHGVVNAPA
-1005 VSQWV
+1005 ISQWV
-1010 ASTRLLARDASAA
+1010 ASARLLARDASAT
-1023 STLADER
+1023 SSLADER
-1030 NRLEGVG
+1030 LRLEGVG

-1042 LRFVLACAQAE
+1042 LRFALAGALAE
-1053 SAAVQGATYD
+1053 SAAVQGCAYD

-1105 RTSIEWQRAIGAISE
+1105 RTPNEWQRAIAAVSE

-1157 LVAQTLEQ
+1157 LVVQTLEQ

-1185 RLARLHAQTSNRP
+1185 RLAKLHAQTSNRP
-1198 RAIEHWCEASVFL
+1198 RAIEHWREASVFL

-1300 AEAAHQH
+1300 AESAHEDI
-1307 ALEELQ
+1307 LEELQ

-1325 ETLVLEIEYENAG
+1325 ETLLLEIEYENAG
-1338 TEVANNRLHPL
+1338 AEVANTRLHPL

-1359 VKDRFVRLCAE
+1359 VKERFVRLCAE
-1370 VFDDARHNRDDAV
+1370 VFDDACRYRDDAV

-1406 RDERLGRGRVRGE
+1406 RDERPGVGQVRDE
-1419 AVSPVRLVQPPTF
+1419 VVSPVQPVHLPTF

-1480 EAQRLIRFLAHET
+1480 EGQRLIRFLARET

-1523 LTFAFTASRGGGGWL
+1523 LTFTFTASRGGGGWL
-1538 NFGGRAQAP
+1538 NFGGRTQAP

-1553 QLDRDLA
+1553 QLDRNLA
-1560 LETLAD
+1560 LQTLAE
-1566 ETARRVRSGGF
+1566 ETTRRVRSGGF
-1577 SGVAKHLIEQI
+1577 SGVARHLIEQI

-1596 AAQAWEEAFTVMASR
+1596 AAHAWEEAFTVMASR

-1663 LLTAKSDMFSAPL
+1663 LLTAKPDVFSAPL
-1676 KWLLTRDATVSTVQM
+1676 KWLLTRDATVSTVQT
-1691 VLQILLETPAD
+1691 VLQVLLETPAD
-1702 ISGVLTSLDDLLQG
+1702 ISGVLTLLDDLLQG

-1727 LAENLLERGGQR
+1727 LAEKLLERNGRPSG
-1739 FEVTRSRQRLA
+1739 VTRSRQRLA

-1755 AASLS
+1755 AAGLS
-1760 LTQFSDVG
+1760 LTEFSDVG
-1768 DVLKDLENLWPD
+1768 DVLDDLDSLWPD

-1795 NDHFTHYLKERNQ
+1795 NDHFMHYLKERNE
-1808 IKFGRSREYVPG
+1808 IKFGRSRKYVPG
-1820 AIVTWPTELFLAV
+1820 AIVTWPTELFLAF
-1833 LDEALMGLH
+1833 LDEALMGLY
-1842 EHLWSQGLWKPDLE
+1842 EHLWSQGVWKPDLE
-1856 DELASH
+1856 DEIASH
-1862 ILPYTAAHLAVA
+1862 ILPYTGVHLAVGA
-1874 ATRVPRPDWGNAR
+1874 SRVPRPDWDPAR

-1899 PDADLSYGGWIRLGL
+1899 PDADSSYGGWIRLGL
-1914 FEQSLFRSDDR
+1914 YEQSLFRSDDR
-1925 SYGRPDKSVLRSAA
+1925 NYERPDKSVLRLAA

-1947 TVPPQAFPV
+1947 TVPPRAVPA
-1956 PPGDIS
+1956 PPGDIG
-1962 SWWFEVSAYEA
+1962 SWWFEISAREA
-1973 SMDAQRPQLICLGE
+1973 RVDAQRPQLIRLGD
-1987 VNDWLGKNLVLLPP
+1987 VTDWLGKNVALLPP
-2001 LALQYRARLRP
+2001 LALRYRARLQP
-2012 SEYGT
+2012 SEYGAP
-2017 RIQWLDADGRAAVV
+2017 IQWLDADGRAAVV
-2031 LRTWKVRDQGSGP
+2031 LRTWRVRDQSSGP

-2056 CPDLLDVLEQAYG
+2056 RPDLLDVLEQAYG
-2069 AWPLKELQRVRVISC
+2069 AWPLKELQQVRVHSR

>member
-1 MFPAATAGNQAAW
+1 MKERTA
-14 RYDPQHETAL
+14 REESPTR
-24 QGVDVDEQETDER
+24 VP
-37 SLARSSYR
+37 SR
-45 GGALG
+45 GGALS

-74 FESVV
+74 FEFVV
-79 VDRKAVDDDR
+79 VDRKTVDDDR
-89 FDDIEVTASGAR
+89 FDDIEVATSGTR
-101 IRRQLKSSA
+101 IRRQLKSST
-110 DPSAALSLSDFN
+110 DPSARLSLSDFN
-122 SAGSSLRFDR
+122 SARSSLRFDR

-150 SVTWQ
+150 SATWQ
-155 PPTATDDIAGLLVAS
+155 PPVATDALAGLLLAS
-170 SDSGTFSGFATQTFR
+170 SDSGTFSGFATKTFR

-195 GQPVLAPLRVAPAGA
+195 GQPLLAPLQRLSAGTKA
-210 KVLSREE
+210 LSREE
-217 VMRFC
+217 VVRFC

-227 EVSMPPASLDLTT
+227 EVSLPPASLDLAA
-240 PGTLERLLLGLMSD
+240 PGILESLLLGLMTD

-283 TAGETLRPAEV
+283 TAGETLRPPEV

-306 IAQAFPIDMTV
+306 IAQAFPVDKAV
-317 VQERLPQRQRLCEAI
+317 LQERLPQRRRLCEAI

-339 ALAGPGSGKSWILTQ
+339 AIAGPGSGKSWMLTQ
-354 VAEDLRKKEL
+354 VAEDLRKEGL

-377 ELVEQRVTTNVF
+377 EFVELRVTTNVF

-415 LDALDDYLKAAAN
+415 LDAFDDYLKAAAD
-428 AGHSVVIIV
+428 AGHRVVVIV

-442 IARVRGASPGLS
+442 IARVRGASPSLN

-489 EEFADRLV
+489 EEFANRLV
-497 EHGIDPWPKTDILE
+497 ERDIEPWAKSDALE
-511 LARKHG
+511 LARNHG
-517 VHAVLEAAHVLDE
+517 VHAALESAHVLDE
-530 DQREAIFVRFFER
+530 DRREAILDRFFER

-574 TATPTIQ
+574 TATPNIQ

-586 YYHHLYESI
+586 YYRHLYESI
-595 SNDAKAIA
+595 SNHAKAIA
-603 DIVGILEFSVNEVEL
+603 DIVGVLEFSVNEAEL

-623 SALSDWVPEAVQ
+623 AALSDWVPEAVQ

-657 RRFMLEELARRG
+657 RRFMLDELARRG

-687 FFADAKSYRFT
+687 FFADAKSYRFS

-706 REAEILERVSTT
+706 REAEILEHVSTT

-744 ARAQNWPALVRCAE
+744 ARALNWPVLVRCAE

-777 WETYEALFGA
+777 WETYETLFGA
-787 ENLASKLL
+787 EALANKLL

-802 SREEGLQVCEKV
+802 SREEGLQVCEQV

-829 STPNNETQYGR
+829 PAPSDETQSGR
-840 REFDPLGGMQEE
+840 GEFDPLGGMLEE
-852 EREALAIIRGR
+852 EGEALAIIRGR
-863 LRLGHTRRIIRRI
+863 LRLGHTRRIIRRV
-876 HENLLG
+876 HENLMG

-896 NLLAVDISPQLV
+896 NLLAVEISTQLV

-915 DFTPPKRYIL
+915 DFAPPKRYIL

-938 DVAVEAGDVTLAA
+938 DGAFEAGDVPLAA

-980 LCHARTLASVN
+980 VCHARTLASFN
-991 LAIEDTHGVVSAPA
+991 LAIEDTRGVVSAPA
-1005 VSQWV
+1005 IRQWV
-1010 ASTRLLARDASAA
+1010 ASARLLARDKSAA

-1030 NRLEGVG
+1030 KLLEGVG

-1042 LRFVLACAQAE
+1042 LRFAFAGALAE

-1078 TGSPRA
+1078 RGSPRA

-1105 RTSIEWQRAIGAISE
+1105 RTPNEWQRAIATVSE

-1152 PIASA
+1152 PIAST
-1157 LVAQTLEQ
+1157 LVVQRLEQ

-1171 KGGTYYSNHAAYRM
+1171 KGGTYYSNHATYRM
-1185 RLARLHAQTSNRP
+1185 RLARLHMQTSNHP
-1198 RAIEHWCEASVFL
+1198 RAIKHWREASVFL
-1211 LSYGFRKDIAL
+1211 LGYGFHKDIAL
-1222 FDVIDSVPA
+1222 FDVIDSVPT

-1250 LSAVLRHTDG
+1250 LSAALRHTDG
-1260 RETKRAPNAWF
+1260 RETKRAPNAWY

-1300 AEAAHQH
+1300 AESAHED

-1325 ETLVLEIEYENAG
+1325 ETLLLEIKYENAG
-1338 TEVANNRLHPL
+1338 AEVANSRLHPL

-1359 VKDRFVRLCAE
+1359 VKERFVRLCAE
-1370 VFDDARHNRDDAV
+1370 VFDDARHYREDAV

-1406 RDERLGRGRVRGE
+1406 RDERLGRGRARGE
-1419 AVSPVRLVQPPTF
+1419 AVSPVRLVQLPTF
-1432 PPSPRFV
+1432 PPYPRFV

-1448 SQQQLSEESLGEL
+1448 SQQQLPKEALGDL

-1538 NFGGRAQAP
+1538 NFGGRTQAP

-1560 LETLAD
+1560 LETLAN

-1588 SDWGGHDS
+1588 SDWGDHDS
-1596 AAQAWEEAFTVMASR
+1596 AAQAWEEAFSVMSSR

-1618 SYFEPLDPS
+1618 NHFEPLDPS
-1627 DAIAWSV
+1627 DVIAWSV

-1642 LARIGNA
+1642 LVRIGNA

-1663 LLTAKSDMFSAPL
+1663 ILTAKSDVLSAPL
-1676 KWLLTRDATVSTVQM
+1676 RWLLTRDATVSTVQT

-1702 ISGVLTSLDDLLQG
+1702 ISGVLASLDDLLHE

-1739 FEVTRSRQRLA
+1739 FEVTRSCQRLA

-1755 AASLS
+1755 VASLA
-1760 LTQFSDVG
+1760 LTEFSDIG
-1768 DVLKDLENLWPD
+1768 DVLKDIEYLWPD

-1795 NDHFTHYLKERNQ
+1795 NNHFTHYLKERNE
-1808 IKFGRSREYVPG
+1808 IKFGRSRECVPG

-1833 LDEALMGLH
+1833 LDETLMGLH

-1862 ILPYTAAHLAVA
+1862 VLPYTAAHLAVA
-1874 ATRVPRPDWGNAR
+1874 ATRVPRPDWGDAR
-1887 EAKDQLGDIVRV
+1887 EAKNQLGDIVRV
-1899 PDADLSYGGWIRLGL
+1899 PDLDSSYGGWIRLGL

-1947 TVPPQAFPV
+1947 TAPPHAIPV
-1956 PPGDIS
+1956 PPGDIG
-1962 SWWFEVSAYEA
+1962 SWWLEVSAHEA
-1973 SMDAQRPQLICLGE
+1973 RMDAQRPQQIRLGE
-1987 VNDWLGKNLVLLPP
+1987 VKDWLGKNLVLLPP
-2001 LALQYRARLRP
+2001 LALQYRARLQP
-2012 SEYGT
+2012 SEYGA
-2017 RIQWLDADGRAAVV
+2017 RLQWQDADGRAAVV
-2031 LRTWKVRDQGSGP
+2031 LRTWRVRDQGSNP

-2056 CPDLLDVLEQAYG
+2056 RPDLLDVVERAHG
-2069 AWPLKELQRVRVISC
+2069 VWPLKELQKVRVDDI

>member
-1 MFPAATAGNQAAW
+1 MN
-14 RYDPQHETAL
+14 E
-24 QGVDVDEQETDER
+24 QGTDER
-37 SLARSSYR
+37 PLARSSYR

-61 VAAYLLVRALVER
+61 VTAYLLVRALVER

-79 VDRKAVDDDR
+79 VDRKVVDDDR
-89 FDDIEVTASGAR
+89 FDDIEVTASGTR

-110 DPSAALSLSDFN
+110 DPSTALSLSDFN
-122 SAGSSLRFDR
+122 SARSSLRFDR

-137 TAEGTRAADEYRL
+137 TAEGTQAADEYRL
-150 SVTWQ
+150 SATWQ
-155 PPTATDDIAGLLVAS
+155 PPTATDALAGLLLAS
-170 SDSGTFSGFATQTFR
+170 NDLGTFSGFATTTYR

-195 GQPVLAPLRVAPAGA
+195 GPPALAPLQHTPAGA
-210 KVLSREE
+210 KTLSREE
-217 VMRFC
+217 VVRFC

-227 EVSMPPASLDLTT
+227 EVSLPPASLDLAG

-270 AAALAIYVASTAR
+270 AAALAIYMAATAR
-283 TAGETLRPAEV
+283 IAGEILRPPDV

-306 IAQAFPIDMTV
+306 IAQAFPIDKAV
-317 VQERLPQRQRLCEAI
+317 LQERLPQRRRLCEAI

-339 ALAGPGSGKSWILTQ
+339 AIAGPGSGKSWVLTQ
-354 VAEDLRKKEL
+354 VAEDLRKEGL
-364 VVARHYCFLEPGD
+364 VVARHYCFLEPSD

-415 LDALDDYLKAAAN
+415 LDAFDDYLKAAAD
-428 AGHSVVIIV
+428 AGHRVFIIV

-442 IARVRGASPGLS
+442 IARVRGASPGLN

-466 LDLPDNVALVV
+466 LDLPNNVVLVV

-489 EEFADRLV
+489 EEFANRLV
-497 EHGIDPWPKTDILE
+497 EHGIDPWAKTDILE
-511 LARKHG
+511 LARNHG
-517 VHAVLEAAHVLDE
+517 VHTALEAAHVLDE
-530 DQREAIFVRFFER
+530 DRRAAILDRFFHR
-543 SEGNPLYG
+543 SEGSPLYG
-551 RYLSRGLVEGLGSGI
+551 RYLSRGLVEGLSSGV

-586 YYHHLYESI
+586 YYRHLYESI

-603 DIVGILEFSVNEVEL
+603 DIVGVLEFSVNEAEL

-623 SALSDWVPEAVQ
+623 AALSDWVPEAVQ

-736 LELAADVA
+736 LELAADAA
-744 ARAQNWPALVRCAE
+744 ARALNWPALVRCAE

-787 ENLASKLL
+787 EALASKLL

-802 SREEGLQVCEKV
+802 SREEGLQVCEQV

-829 STPNNETQYGR
+829 PAPSDETQSGR
-840 REFDPLGGMQEE
+840 GEFDPLGAMLEE
-852 EREALAIIRGR
+852 EGEALAIIRGR
-863 LRLGHTRRIIRRI
+863 LRLGHTFRIIRRI
-876 HENLLG
+876 HGNLLG
-882 SGADISSLFLRKLA
+882 YGTDISSQFLRKLA
-896 NLLAVDISPQLV
+896 NLLAVEISPQLV

-951 AHATAALTHATSPEE
+951 AHATAALTHATSSEE

-991 LAIEDTHGVVSAPA
+991 LAIEDTRGVVSAPA
-1005 VSQWV
+1005 IRQWV
-1010 ASTRLLARDASAA
+1010 ASVRLLARDASAA
-1023 STLADER
+1023 STLAEER
-1030 NRLEGVG
+1030 KRLEGVG

-1042 LRFVLACAQAE
+1042 LRFALAGALAE

-1063 ITAVFDELVVDTHPF
+1063 ITAVFDELVADTHPF

-1105 RTSIEWQRAIGAISE
+1105 RTSNEWQSAIGAVSE

-1157 LVAQTLEQ
+1157 LVAQRLEE

-1171 KGGTYYSNHAAYRM
+1171 RGGTYYSNHAAYRM

-1198 RAIEHWCEASVFL
+1198 RAIEHWREASVFL

-1271 RALLKVNPVRAIEL
+1271 RALLKVNPVQAIEL
-1285 LCREYGRELGQTSWI
+1285 LCREYGRELGVTSWI
-1300 AEAAHQH
+1300 AEAAHKD

-1338 TEVANNRLHPL
+1338 TDVANNRLHPL

-1359 VKDRFVRLCAE
+1359 VKERFVRLCAE
-1370 VFDDARHNRDDAV
+1370 VFDDSRRYRDDAV
-1383 ARLHVFA
+1383 ARLHIFA

-1406 RDERLGRGRVRGE
+1406 RDERLGAGRVRDE

-1448 SQQQLSEESLGEL
+1448 SQQQLSEESLGEH

-1500 EHPIALLGQCLDNAG
+1500 EHPITLLGQCLDNAG

-1523 LTFAFTASRGGGGWL
+1523 LTFTFTASRGGGGWL
-1538 NFGGRAQAP
+1538 NFGGRTQAP
-1547 ALQRAM
+1547 VLQRAM

-1560 LETLAD
+1560 LQTLAD

-1577 SGVAKHLIEQI
+1577 SGVTKHLIEQI
-1588 SDWGGHDS
+1588 SDWGDHDS
-1596 AAQAWEEAFTVMASR
+1596 AAHAWEEAFAVMASR

-1649 SLPRKIAALSGFGR
+1649 SLPRKIAALFGFGR
-1663 LLTAKSDMFSAPL
+1663 LLTAKPDVFSAPL
-1676 KWLLTRDATVSTVQM
+1676 KWLLTRDATVSTVQT

-1702 ISGVLTSLDDLLQG
+1702 ISGVLASLDDLMQG
-1716 YARGNAWTLSW
+1716 YARGDAWTLSW
-1727 LAENLLERGGQR
+1727 LAEKLLERGRQP
-1739 FEVTRSRQRLA
+1739 FEVTRSRQPLV

-1760 LTQFSDVG
+1760 LIEFSDVG

-1795 NDHFTHYLKERNQ
+1795 NDHFTHYLQERNE

-1833 LDEALMGLH
+1833 LDDALMGLH
-1842 EHLWSQGLWKPDLE
+1842 EHLWRQGLWKLDLE
-1856 DELASH
+1856 DELARH
-1862 ILPYTAAHLAVA
+1862 ILPYTAVHLAVA
-1874 ATRVPRPDWGNAR
+1874 ATRVPRPDWDNAR
-1887 EAKDQLGDIVRV
+1887 EAKDQLGEIVRV
-1899 PDADLSYGGWIRLGL
+1899 PNADSTYGGWIRLGL
-1914 FEQSLFRSDDR
+1914 FEQSVFRSDDS
-1925 SYGRPDKSVLRSAA
+1925 SYGRPDKSVHRSAA
-1939 IVGTELDG
+1939 IVGIELDG
-1947 TVPPQAFPV
+1947 SVPLQAVPV
-1956 PPGDIS
+1956 PLGDIS
-1962 SWWFEVSAYEA
+1962 SWWFEISAYEA
-1973 SMDAQRPQLICLGE
+1973 CMDAQRPQLIRLGD
-1987 VNDWLGKNLVLLPP
+1987 VNDWLGKHLLLLPP
-2001 LALQYRARLRP
+2001 LALKYRARLQP
-2012 SEYGT
+2012 SEYGA
-2017 RIQWLDADGRAAVV
+2017 RLQWLDTEGRAAVV

-2044 EGHCNLGCDLLM
+2044 EGYCNLGCDLLM
-2056 CPDLLDVLEQAYG
+2056 RPDLLGVLEQAYG
-2069 AWPLKELQRVRVISC
+2069 AWPLKELQKVRVGGL

>member
-1 MFPAATAGNQAAW
+1 M
-14 RYDPQHETAL
+14 
-24 QGVDVDEQETDER
+24 DEQETDER
-37 SLARSSYR
+37 SLTRSSYR
-45 GGALG
+45 GGALS

-89 FDDIEVTASGAR
+89 FDDIEITASGSR

-122 SAGSSLRFDR
+122 STGSSLRFDR

-155 PPTATDDIAGLLVAS
+155 PPVATDDLAGLLVTS
-170 SDSGTFSGFATQTFR
+170 CDSGTFSGFSTQTFR
-185 LDTSTLWPEG
+185 LDTATLWPED
-195 GQPVLAPLRVAPAGA
+195 GQPALAPLRVAHAGA

-217 VMRFC
+217 VMCFC

-227 EVSMPPASLDLTT
+227 EVSLPPASLDLTA

-283 TAGETLRPAEV
+283 TAGDTLRPADV

-306 IAQAFPIDMTV
+306 IAQAFPINMSV
-317 VQERLPQRQRLCEAI
+317 LQERLPQRQRLCDAI

-354 VAEDLRKKEL
+354 VAEDLQKEGL

-395 ELDDAFKSC
+395 EIDDAFKSC

-415 LDALDDYLKAAAN
+415 LDALDDYLKAAAY
-428 AGHSVVIIV
+428 AGHRVVIIV

-442 IARVRGASPGLS
+442 IARVRGTSPGLS

-489 EEFADRLV
+489 EEFADRLF
-497 EHGIDPWPKTDILE
+497 EHGIDPWPKTDVLE

-517 VHAVLEAAHVLDE
+517 VLAALEAAHVLDE
-530 DQREAIFVRFFER
+530 DRREAIFDRFFER

-586 YYHHLYESI
+586 YYRHLYESI

-603 DIVGILEFSVNEVEL
+603 DILGVLEFSVNEAEL
-618 REIAG
+618 QEIAG
-623 SALSDWVPEAVQ
+623 SALSDWVPEAIQ

-718 FVQRSLQYGH
+718 FVQHSLQYGH
-728 PFDAIERN
+728 PFDAIQRN

-787 ENLASKLL
+787 EELASKLL

-829 STPNNETQYGR
+829 PPPNNETQYGSG
-840 REFDPLGGMQEE
+840 EFDPLGGMQEE

-896 NLLAVDISPQLV
+896 NLLAVDVSPLLV
-908 EQLIKRV
+908 EQLIQRV

-938 DVAVEAGDVTLAA
+938 DVAVEAGDFTLAA
-951 AHATAALTHATSPEE
+951 THATAALTHASSPEE

-980 LCHARTLASVN
+980 LCHARTLASVD

-1030 NRLEGVG
+1030 KRLKGVG

-1042 LRFVLACAQAE
+1042 LRFVLACALAE
-1053 SAAVQGATYD
+1053 AAAVQGATYD

-1091 GLITESLRRALRLL
+1091 GLITESLRRGLRLL
-1105 RTSIEWQRAIGAISE
+1105 RTSNEWQRAIGAISE

-1135 PISASSYFS
+1135 PISASTYFS

-1198 RAIEHWCEASVFL
+1198 RAIEHWREASVFL

-1222 FDVIDSVPA
+1222 FDVIDSVPV

-1338 TEVANNRLHPL
+1338 KEVANNRLHPL

-1359 VKDRFVRLCAE
+1359 VKERFVRLCAE
-1370 VFDDARHNRDDAV
+1370 VFDDARHYRDDAV
-1383 ARLHVFA
+1383 ARLHSFA

-1406 RDERLGRGRVRGE
+1406 RDERLGRGGVRGE
-1419 AVSPVRLVQPPTF
+1419 PVSPVRLVQPPTF
-1432 PPSPRFV
+1432 PPAPRFV

-1448 SQQQLSEESLGEL
+1448 SQQQLSEESLGQL
-1461 VALPLSYL
+1461 VAHQLSYL

-1588 SDWGGHDS
+1588 SDWGDHDS

-1627 DAIAWSV
+1627 DAIAWTI

-1676 KWLLTRDATVSTVQM
+1676 KWLLTRDATVSTVQI
-1691 VLQILLETPAD
+1691 VLQILLETQAD
-1702 ISGVLTSLDDLLQG
+1702 ISGVLASLDDLLQG

-1727 LAENLLERGGQR
+1727 LAENLLERGGHR

-1760 LTQFSDVG
+1760 LTQFADVG

-1780 LRAIVAHRMDALAKG
+1780 LRAIVAHRMDALATG
-1795 NDHFTHYLKERNQ
+1795 NDHFTHYLKERSQ

-1820 AIVTWPTELFLAV
+1820 AIVTWPTELFLAI

-1842 EHLWSQGLWKPDLE
+1842 EHLWSQGLWKPHLE
-1856 DELASH
+1856 DELAGY
-1862 ILPYTAAHLAVA
+1862 ILPYTAVHLAVA

-1899 PDADLSYGGWIRLGL
+1899 PDADSSYGGWIRLGL

-1925 SYGRPDKSVLRSAA
+1925 SFGRPDKSVLRSAA

-1956 PPGDIS
+1956 SPGDIS

-1973 SMDAQRPQLICLGE
+1973 SVDAQRPQLIYLGE

-2001 LALQYRARLRP
+2001 LSLQYRARLRP

-2017 RIQWLDADGRAAVV
+2017 RLQWLDADGRAAVV

-2056 CPDLLDVLEQAYG
+2056 RPDLLDVLEQAYG

>member
-1 MFPAATAGNQAAW
+1 
-14 RYDPQHETAL
+14 
-24 QGVDVDEQETDER
+24 VDEQGTDEG
-37 SLARSSYR
+37 SLARASYR

-50 AAHRGYAYQDL
+50 AAHRGYVYQDL
-61 VAAYLLVRALVER
+61 VTAYLLVQALVER
-74 FESVV
+74 FEAVV

-89 FDDIEVTASGAR
+89 FDDIEVTASGVR

-110 DPSAALSLSDFN
+110 DPSAALSRSDFN

-150 SVTWQ
+150 SATWQ
-155 PPTATDDIAGLLVAS
+155 PPAATDALAALLVAS
-170 SDSGTFSGFATQTFR
+170 SDLGTFSGFATKTFR
-185 LDTSTLWPEG
+185 LDAKVLWPES
-195 GQPVLAPLRVAPAGA
+195 GQPILTPLQRAPAGTRA
-210 KVLSREE
+210 LSRED
-217 VMRFC
+217 VVSFC

-227 EVSMPPASLDLTT
+227 EVSLPPASLDLTA
-240 PGTLERLLLGLMSD
+240 PGPLERVLLGLLSD

-270 AAALAIYVASTAR
+270 AAALAIHMASTAR
-283 TAGETLRPAEV
+283 TTGNTLRPPDV

-306 IAQAFPIDMTV
+306 IAQAFPIDKTV
-317 VQERLPQRQRLCEAI
+317 LQERLPQRRRLCEAI
-332 RQGGVHL
+332 KQGGVHL
-339 ALAGPGSGKSWILTQ
+339 ALAGPGSGKSWALTQ
-354 VAEDLRKKEL
+354 VAEDLRKEGL

-395 ELDDAFKSC
+395 ELDDAFKSY

-415 LDALDDYLKAAAN
+415 LHALDDYLKAAADT
-428 AGHSVVIIV
+428 GHRVVIIV

-442 IARVRGASPGLS
+442 IARVRGASPALS

-489 EEFADRLV
+489 EEFADRLI
-497 EHGIDPWPKTDILE
+497 EHGIEPWATTEILN
-511 LARKHG
+511 LARSHG
-517 VHAVLEAAHVLDE
+517 VFTALDAAHVLDE
-530 DQREAIFVRFFER
+530 NRREAIQDRLFQR

-551 RYLSRGLVEGLGSGI
+551 RYLSRGLVAGLGSGV
-566 ISDTLDWL
+566 ISDPLDWL

-586 YYHHLYESI
+586 YYRHLYESI
-595 SNDAKAIA
+595 SNDAKAIG
-603 DIVGILEFSVNEVEL
+603 DIVGVLEFSVSEAEL

-623 SALSDWVPEAVQ
+623 PALCDWVPEALR
-635 AMSPVLSVATG
+635 AMLPVLSVATG

-679 VAWLEARD
+679 LAWLEARD

-706 REAEILERVSTT
+706 CEAEILERVSTT
-718 FVQRSLQYGH
+718 FVQRSLQFGH
-728 PFDAIERN
+728 PHDAIERN

-744 ARAQNWPALVRCAE
+744 AGALNWPALVRCAE

-763 DACFSPYANDWEEY
+763 DTCFSPYANDWEEY

-787 ENLASKLL
+787 EALAGQLL

-802 SREEGLQVCEKV
+802 SCEEGLLVCAQV
-814 DIAGATAPWREYLAL
+814 DIAGATAPWREYLDLAL
-829 STPNNETQYGR
+829 HPTTNDTQSSRG
-840 REFDPLGGMQEE
+840 EFDPFGGMLEE
-852 EREALAIIRGR
+852 EVEALAIIRGR
-863 LRLGHTRRIIRRI
+863 LRLGQTRRIVSRI

-882 SGADISSLFLRKLA
+882 SGADISSLFVRKLA
-896 NLLAVDISPQLV
+896 KLLAVEISPQLV

-915 DFTPPKRYIL
+915 DFRPPKRFIL
-925 EERFACALLLGLA
+925 ERRFACALLLGLS
-938 DVAVEAGDVTLAA
+938 DVAVEAGDVSLATA
-951 AHATAALTHATSPEE
+951 RATAALAHAASPEE
-966 AMWCVERGAPADQA
+966 AMWCVEKGAPADQA
-980 LCHARTLASVN
+980 LRHAQSLASLN
-991 LAIEDTHGVVSAPA
+991 LAILGTHGVVNAPA

-1010 ASTRLLARDASAA
+1010 ASARLLARDAIAA

-1030 NRLEGVG
+1030 KRLEGVG

-1042 LRFVLACAQAE
+1042 LRFALAGALAE
-1053 SAAVQGATYD
+1053 SAAAQGATYD

-1078 TGSPRA
+1078 AGSPRA

-1091 GLITESLRRALRLL
+1091 YLITKSLRRALRLL
-1105 RTSIEWQRAIGAISE
+1105 HTRDEWQRAIAAVSE

-1152 PIASA
+1152 PVASP
-1157 LVAQTLEQ
+1157 LVVETLEQ

-1171 KGGTYYSNHAAYRM
+1171 KGGTYYSNHAAYRL

-1198 RAIEHWCEASVFL
+1198 RAIEHWREASVFL
-1211 LSYGFRKDIAL
+1211 LGYGFRKDIAL

-1231 LLPLS
+1231 LLSRS

-1260 RETKRAPNAWF
+1260 RETKRTPNAWF

-1300 AEAAHQH
+1300 AESAHED

-1325 ETLVLEIEYENAG
+1325 ETLLLEIEYENAG
-1338 TEVANNRLHPL
+1338 GKVANNRLHPL

-1359 VKDRFVRLCAE
+1359 VKERFVRLCSQ
-1370 VFDDARHNRDDAV
+1370 VFDDARHYRDDAV
-1383 ARLHVFA
+1383 ARLRVFA

-1401 RVRDK
+1401 PVRDK
-1406 RDERLGRGRVRGE
+1406 REERIGLGQARDE
-1419 AVSPVRLVQPPTF
+1419 AVSPVRPVQPPTF

-1448 SQQQLSEESLGEL
+1448 SQQQLAEKSLTEL

-1480 EAQRLIRFLAHET
+1480 EAQRLIHFLAREI
-1493 PSWSLGR
+1493 PPWSLAC

-1515 HARLAAVA
+1515 HARLAAMA
-1523 LTFAFTASRGGGGWL
+1523 LTFTFTASRGGGGWL
-1538 NFGGRAQAP
+1538 NFGGRTQAP
-1547 ALQRAM
+1547 ALRRAM
-1553 QLDRDLA
+1553 QLDRGLT
-1560 LETLAD
+1560 LQTLAE
-1566 ETARRVRSGGF
+1566 ETARRVRTGGF
-1577 SGVAKHLIEQI
+1577 SGVTRHLIEQI
-1588 SDWGGHDS
+1588 SDWGDYDI
-1596 AAQAWEEAFTVMASR
+1596 AAQAWEEAFAVLASR

-1618 SYFEPLDPS
+1618 SYFESLDPT
-1627 DAIAWSV
+1627 DAITWSV
-1634 DEALATLL
+1634 HEALATLL

-1649 SLPRKIAALSGFGR
+1649 SLPRKIAALSGFER
-1663 LLTAKSDMFSAPL
+1663 LLRAKPDLFSTPL
-1676 KWLLTRDATVSTVQM
+1676 EWLLARDATVSTVQA
-1691 VLQILLETPAD
+1691 VLQVLLETPAN
-1702 ISGVLTSLDDLLQG
+1702 ISSVLSTLDDLLQA

-1727 LAENLLERGGQR
+1727 LAEKLLERGGR
-1739 FEVTRSRQRLA
+1739 PSGVRRTRPRRT

-1760 LTQFSDVG
+1760 LTEFADVG
-1768 DVLKDLENLWPD
+1768 GVLDDLEDLWPD
-1780 LRAIVAHRMDALAKG
+1780 LRAIVAHRMDAVAKD
-1795 NDHFTHYLKERNQ
+1795 NDHFRHYLTERNE
-1808 IKFGRSREYVPG
+1808 IMFGRARECIPG
-1820 AIVTWPTELFLAV
+1820 AIVTWPTEIFLAA

-1842 EHLWSQGLWKPDLE
+1842 EHLWSQGLWNLDIE
-1856 DELASH
+1856 DEVAGR
-1862 ILPYTAAHLAVA
+1862 ILPYTGIHLALDA
-1874 ATRVPRPDWGNAR
+1874 SRVPRPDWDLAR

-1899 PDADLSYGGWIRLGL
+1899 PDADRSYGGWIRLGL
-1914 FEQSLFRSDDR
+1914 YEQSFFRSDDR
-1925 SYGRPDKSVLRSAA
+1925 NYGRPDRSVLRSVA

-1947 TVPPQAFPV
+1947 TVPKRAVPA
-1956 PPGDIS
+1956 PPGDIG
-1962 SWWFEVSAYEA
+1962 SWWFEISAREA
-1973 SMDAQRPQLICLGE
+1973 SVAAQRPQLIRRGD
-1987 VNDWLGKNLVLLPP
+1987 VTDWLGTNLALQPP
-2001 LALQYRARLRP
+2001 LALRHRARLQP
-2012 SEYGT
+2012 SEYGAPV
-2017 RIQWLDADGRAAVV
+2017 RWLDADRRAAVV
-2031 LRTWKVRDQGSGP
+2031 LRTWRVRDQSSGP
-2044 EGHCNLGCDLLM
+2044 EGHSTLGCDLLM
-2056 CPDLLDVLEQAYG
+2056 RPDLLDVLEQAYSTW
-2069 AWPLKELQRVRVISC
+2069 ALKELQQVRVRSH